1 MILSEYSL
9 QASKE
14 QLTNMY
20 NYACNSKEFGEFGNY
35 FLIDLKNSQDKTY
48 RKNFTEF
55 LNITDF

>member
-1 MILSEYSL
+1 MILFEYSL
-9 QASKE
+9 QASKN
-14 QLTNMY
+14 QLTKMY
-20 NYACNSKEFGEFGNY
+20 NYSCNSGEFGNY